1 MAFTNEQVAERFVAG
16 KEGKG
21 SNTQSRAYRSIGV
34 HNSWVLAGMEFVSY
48 STVVATI
55 FDNRLYI
62 CTHRYSPTTDR
73 QLSYVRRAG
82 AIEKLGAPIYVPFVH
97 EGGSRRNVEHYLH
110 TAKQSL
116 QEICAPHIRMT
127 TRQAHW
133 GDYLRNMEYADRL
146 MTLPNYGTPISPE
159 FMAEKYDPANRAR
172 AGLNPVGL
180 EKFDNDMLLRVKA
193 ITALEGEGT

>member
-21 SNTQSRAYRSIGV
+21 SNTQSRLYVTRIGQPL
-34 HNSWVLAGMEFVSY
+34 SGMEFVSY

-55 FDNRLYI
+55 LEGRLYI
-62 CTHRYSPTTDR
+62 GARRYSQTTDR

-116 QEICAPHIRMT
+116 QKICDPRIRMT

-146 MTLPNYGTPISPE
+146 MTLPCYGSAVSPE

-172 AGLNPVGL
+172 QGLNPTGL
-180 EKFDNDMLLRVKA
+180 AGFDNDMLLRVKA
-193 ITALEGEGT
+193 IAALEGEGT

>member
-1 MAFTNEQVAERFVAG
+1 
-16 KEGKG
+16 
-21 SNTQSRAYRSIGV
+21 
-34 HNSWVLAGMEFVSY
+34 
-48 STVVATI
+48 
-55 FDNRLYI
+55 
-62 CTHRYSPTTDR
+62 
-73 QLSYVRRAG
+73 
-82 AIEKLGAPIYVPFVH
+82 
-97 EGGSRRNVEHYLH
+97 
-110 TAKQSL
+110 
-116 QEICAPHIRMT
+116 MT

-146 MTLPNYGTPISPE
+146 MVLPNYGTPISPE